1 MTTSTPPI
9 REFHG
14 LTEGEVQQRR
24 HQGQGNDY
32 EPRSSRTIASIVV
45 QNVFAPLNLVLYLI
59 GLTLIGLG
67 RPGDA
72 LVTVGTVIFNL
83 TLGLVQEVRVK
94 LQLDQIA
101 LLARPK
107 VTVIRDGHERKL
119 DAAELVL
126 GDLMYVE
133 AGDQFV
139 VDCTLIN
146 DAQIEVDESQL
157 TGESDAILK
166 EQGAKIL
173 SGSFCVSGS
182 AIVEVITV
190 GRDSFANKVA
200 ARAREFR
207 VTLTP
212 LQRSINFVIRL
223 LTLVTISFAVM
234 LVISSM
240 IYDIPVVR
248 FAQTAAIIAGI
259 IPSGMFGLIMLN
271 YALGAVR
278 MADKGTLIQQI
289 NAVESISS
297 IDVLCTDKTGT
308 LTANRIV
315 LHDVHPLDMDKT
327 LMQDLLGDMVK
338 NVSAVNKTSE
348 AIASAL
354 VGSERA
360 VTDEIAFSS
369 ARKWSAIAF
378 DDGVMPGAFIL
389 GAAEVLAPKLSS
401 KEKPLEMAKEQASK
415 GMRVVLLAHK
425 PDVFS
430 LRGADDEPLLPDDL
444 AVIGLVTFQ
453 DELREGVETAIQ
465 SFFANGVQVKVISGD
480 SPDTVAALAVQA
492 GFPNN
497 QVLVSGVELAEMP
510 DDAFDKMASQGTI
523 FGRITPEQKEQ
534 LVDALKREGH
544 YVAMIGDGV
553 NDVLSL
559 KKADVGI
566 AMYSGTTT
574 TRAVSD
580 IVLLDDSLTAL
591 PLLIDEGK
599 RIISGLLT
607 SFQIYQLRSFFI
619 VLTILTVSMMGL
631 GFPYLPKH
639 SSLTA
644 AAAATIP
651 AFLLSLST
659 TAHSEVS
666 GLLPR
671 IFRFVLPG
679 ALVTAIFGLLVYVIA
694 YATVYTGTFDI
705 PFTPEVVAEYQ
716 SYAGID
722 YAIET
727 EDELLTELSTFYAQT
742 ALTVFSMG
750 IGAVVVLF
758 AAPPSPFFVSIV
770 ELRGDQR
777 VWLVSS
783 AILLILVMVM
793 TFEPLTQFLE
803 LVPLNIEAYLVIAL
817 ACILNGLALRLV
829 WREDW
834 VLLLLGLDADFHAR

>member
-1 MTTSTPPI
+1 MSASETQI
-9 REFHG
+9 YQG
-14 LTEGEVQQRR
+14 LTEAEVQQRR
-24 HQGQGNDY
+24 RNGQGNDY
-32 EPRSSRTIASIVV
+32 EPRSSRTITSIVV

-59 GLTLIGLG
+59 GFTLVALG

-83 TLGLVQEVRVK
+83 TLGLVQEIRVK
-94 LQLDQIA
+94 LQLDKIA

-107 VTVIRDGHERKL
+107 VKVIRAGQERTI

-126 GDLMYVE
+126 GDLMQVE

-139 VDCTLIN
+139 VDCTIIN

-166 EQGAKIL
+166 DQGGKIL
-173 SGSFCVSGS
+173 SGSFCISGS
-182 AIVEVITV
+182 AIVEVTTV
-190 GRDSFANKVA
+190 GSDSFANKVA
-200 ARAREFR
+200 ARAREFE

-223 LTLVTISFAVM
+223 LTLITISFAVM
-234 LVISSM
+234 LVVSSM
-240 IYDIPVVR
+240 IYDTPVVR
-248 FAQTAAIIAGI
+248 FAQTAAIIAGM

-289 NAVESISS
+289 NAVEAISS
-297 IDVLCTDKTGT
+297 VDVLCTDKTGT
-308 LTANRIV
+308 LTANRIA
-315 LHDVHPLDMDKT
+315 LHDVHPLDIDKT

-354 VGSERA
+354 VGSDRT

-378 DDGVMPGAFIL
+378 QDGVMPGAFIL
-389 GAAEVLAPKLSS
+389 GATEVLASKLENQ
-401 KEKPLEMAKEQASK
+401 EKPLDLAKEQASK

-430 LRGADDEPLLPDDL
+430 LRDENDDPFLPDNL
-444 AVIGLVTFQ
+444 VPIGIVTFQ

-465 SFFANGVQVKVISGD
+465 SFFENGIQVKVISGD
-480 SPDTVAALAVQA
+480 SPDTVAALAIQA
-492 GFPNN
+492 GFPED
-497 QVLVSGVELAEMP
+497 QVLVSGVDLAEMS
-510 DDAFDKMASQGTI
+510 DDEFDNMASQGTI
-523 FGRITPEQKEQ
+523 FGRITPEQKER

-599 RIISGLLT
+599 RIIAGLLT

-659 TAHSEVS
+659 TSRSEVT

-679 ALVTAIFGLLVYVIA
+679 AMVTGVFGLLVYVIA
-694 YATVYTGTFDI
+694 YATVFTGTFDI

-758 AAPPSPFFVSIV
+758 AAPPIPYFAGII

-777 VWLVSS
+777 VWLVSA
-783 AILLILVMVM
+783 AILLVLVIVM
-793 TFEPLTQFLE
+793 AFEPLTQFLE
-803 LVPLNIEAYLVIAL
+803 LVPLNIEAYLVIAV
-817 ACILNGLALRLV
+817 ACIANALALRIV
-829 WREDW
+829 WRRDW
-834 VLLLLGLDADFHAR
+834 VLLLLGLDADFHTR